1 MKGPTPRRLRDY
13 VGRCLGLG
21 AYLDEPGDGRSFPQI
36 PAAYL
41 LWSLLMGK
49 VLRVSSLHG
58 VEDLVRLA
66 PGAMGV
72 GRRFGD
78 DALAYFME
86 RLSVSRLRQALA
98 GLAQRSKRNK
108 VFENSAL
115 VGLALDGTGAG
126 RSASCR
132 CGLCHRQGNGYGH
145 KLSALSVVGCGLDL
159 PLDVEPYGPGEGEL
173 TASKR
178 LLERAVSLLG
188 ARFADYVVADGLYAG
203 TPFIELAESLG
214 LAVVIA
220 LNENIPDLYHA
231 AQDRFGAEPPAA
243 RFEEAGSRVEVW
255 DAADFEP
262 WGHLTWS
269 AVRVVRYR
277 QVRADGQT
285 FEAYWLT
292 SFGAKRVGPRA
303 LYRIC
308 KSRWAIENHT
318 FNDAKNRYGLGH
330 IAHHEA
336 HSVLVHALLTC
347 LALCVERLYRLRY
360 LRRGTHPTL
369 SAVELLRRLWISL
382 GAPDAYD
389 TS

>member
-1 MKGPTPRRLRDY
+1 
-13 VGRCLGLG
+13 
-21 AYLDEPGDGRSFPQI
+21 
-36 PAAYL
+36 
-41 LWSLLMGK
+41 MG
-49 VLRVSSLHG
+49 
-58 VEDLVRLA
+58 
-66 PGAMGV
+66 
-72 GRRFGD
+72 
-78 DALAYFME
+78 
-86 RLSVSRLRQALA
+86 
-98 GLAQRSKRNK
+98 
-108 VFENSAL
+108 
-115 VGLALDGTGAG
+115 
-126 RSASCR
+126 
-132 CGLCHRQGNGYGH
+132 
-145 KLSALSVVGCGLDL
+145 
-159 PLDVEPYGPGEGEL
+159 
-173 TASKR
+173 
-178 LLERAVSLLG
+178 LLG

-220 LNENIPDLYHA
+220 LNDNIPDLYHA
-231 AQDRFGAEPPAA
+231 AQDRFGAELPAV
-243 RFEEAGSRVEVW
+243 RFEETGSRVEVW

-277 QVRADGQT
+277 QVRADGQA

-292 SFGAKRVGPRA
+292 SFSAKRVGPRA

-336 HSVLVHALLTC
+336 HSILAHALLTC

-369 SAVELLRRLWISL
+369 SAMELLRRLWTSL
-382 GAPDAYD
+382 GAPDACD